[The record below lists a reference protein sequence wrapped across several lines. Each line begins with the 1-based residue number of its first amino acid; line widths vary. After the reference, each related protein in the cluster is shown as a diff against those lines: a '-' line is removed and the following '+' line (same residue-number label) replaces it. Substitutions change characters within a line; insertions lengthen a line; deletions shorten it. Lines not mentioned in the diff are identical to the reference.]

1 MEKDLG
7 AISHAINTELS
18 GLFDTKKDAA
28 IEITKT
34 LISLLDAAKEKF
46 SFDAFMKITS
56 VEKAFGLN
64 SLELEGCK
72 KAASLFFLLSKKE
85 RVNLK
90 NNLLETLKSNGFDF
104 ENTLENYLKKKF
116 GIEESEKLNSIENP
130 LEDFCFNVKQEISR
144 AEVSNLVREYYE
156 TRGYEVVPDHWDVC
170 VKKNDEFL
178 GISISC
184 WSYLSKPEA
193 QILITVSPLL
203 RPLKRRKRKT
213 N

>member
-56 VEKAFGLN
+56 AEKAFGLN

-72 KAASLFFLLSKKE
+72 KAASLFFLLSEKE
-85 RVNLK
+85 KMSLK
-90 NNLLETLKSNGFDF
+90 NDLLETLKSSGFDF
-104 ENTLENYLKKKF
+104 KNTLEDYLKKKF
-116 GIEESEKLNSIENP
+116 GIEKSEKLNSIENP
-130 LEDFCFNVKQEISR
+130 FEDFSFKVKQELSG
-144 AEVSNLVREYYE
+144 AEVRGIVREYYE
-156 TRGYEVVPDHWDVC
+156 ARGFEVVPDHCDVC
-170 VKKNDEFL
+170 VKKNNEFL

-184 WSYLSKPEA
+184 WSFFSTET
-193 QILITVSPLL
+193 QILVTVFPLGI
-203 RPLKRRKRKT
+203 RRKG
-213 N
+213 

>member
-7 AISHAINTELS
+7 SISHSINTELS

-72 KAASLFFLLSKKE
+72 KAASLFFLLSEKE
-85 RVNLK
+85 KMSLK
-90 NNLLETLKSNGFDF
+90 NDLLRTLKSNGFDF
-104 ENTLENYLKKKF
+104 EKTLEDYLKKKF
-116 GIEESEKLNSIENP
+116 GVEKSEKLNSIENP
-130 LEDFCFNVKQEISR
+130 LEDFSFNVKQEISR
-144 AEVSNLVREYYE
+144 AEVRKLVREYYE
-156 TRGYEVVPDHWDVC
+156 TRGYEVVPEHWDVC
-170 VKKNDEFL
+170 VKKNNKFL

-184 WSYLSKPEA
+184 WSFFSPET
-193 QILITVSPLL
+193 QILVTVSPL
-203 RPLKRRKRKT
+203 PKPPKIRKRKT